1 MVKRRTFEFVER
13 ATGAPF
19 SSVLERAP
27 AGVPF
32 DLPELAPAFEAAA
45 GGLRLARQSPAMH
58 PRDEM
63 IFLLHTAAEIEHSL
77 MIQYLYAAYSLP
89 KTFPQ
94 ITWRLTLLGIAR
106 EEMGH
111 LMSAQNLL
119 LALGA
124 PLNFDREDYPF
135 NKLYPFPLELRPVSV
150 QSLARYVLA
159 EMPDLAAVPPGLGFD
174 LAEVRQDAGAASGIN
189 RVGALFELM
198 IELTAELGAPDI
210 VAISPGYQAEPSEWR
225 AAINNLVLAK
235 VGSVPD
241 MASLLVQIGEQ
252 GEGSGLPAVPDN
264 SHFVRLFKI
273 YKAAKTHVA
282 AGGTLALDVPH
293 NPSVLDPKAPG
304 YIAHP
309 EAGAWADVFNH
320 RYRWLLAIIEH
331 FLRSDATAV
340 RQQLVLWAFE
350 EMTVALPRISA
361 HLTTLPL
368 RDAQALQAAPPF
380 ELPYTLALPARAAD
394 LWRHQQLMATH
405 AVEQLAAIA
414 GDSALKTQISA
425 ISEPRLEVIRNHTSN
440 MMT

>member
-1 MVKRRTFEFVER
+1 
-13 ATGAPF
+13 
-19 SSVLERAP
+19 
-27 AGVPF
+27 
-32 DLPELAPAFEAAA
+32 
-45 GGLRLARQSPAMH
+45 
-58 PRDEM
+58 
-63 IFLLHTAAEIEHSL
+63 

-135 NKLYPFPLELRPVSV
+135 NKLYPFPLELRPISV

-198 IELTAELGAPDI
+198 IELTAELGEPDI

-241 MASLLVQIGEQ
+241 MASLLDQIGEQ
-252 GEGSGLPAVPDN
+252 GEGPGLPAVPAN

-273 YKAAKTHVA
+273 YKAAKTSCRCWRHAGARRAAQSECPRFGRARLHRPSRGWCLGRRLQPSLSLVVGHHRALSAVRRDRSSSA
-282 AGGTLALDVPH
+282 AGALGV
-293 NPSVLDPKAPG
+293 
-304 YIAHP
+304 
-309 EAGAWADVFNH
+309 
-320 RYRWLLAIIEH
+320 
-331 FLRSDATAV
+331 
-340 RQQLVLWAFE
+340 
-350 EMTVALPRISA
+350 
-361 HLTTLPL
+361 
-368 RDAQALQAAPPF
+368 
-380 ELPYTLALPARAAD
+380 
-394 LWRHQQLMATH
+394 
-405 AVEQLAAIA
+405 
-414 GDSALKTQISA
+414 
-425 ISEPRLEVIRNHTSN
+425 
-440 MMT
+440 

>member
-1 MVKRRTFEFVER
+1 VVKRRSFEFVGS
-13 ATGAPF
+13 TSGALF
-19 SSVLERAP
+19 SSVLEP
-27 AGVPF
+27 ATARVTEL
-32 DLPELAPAFEAAA
+32 DISRLPSVLEAAA
-45 GGLRLARQSPAMH
+45 GRVRLKRQSPAMH

-94 ITWRLTLLGIAR
+94 IGWRLILLGIAR

-135 NKLYPFPLELRPVSV
+135 NAFYPFSFELRPLSV

-159 EMPDLAAVPPGLGFD
+159 EMPDLVAVPPGLGFD
-174 LAEVRQDAGAASGIN
+174 PAEVRQDAGAAPDEIN

-198 IELTAELGAPDI
+198 IELTAELGA
-210 VAISPGYQAEPSEWR
+210 
-225 AAINNLVLAK
+225 AAINNLVLAE

-241 MASLLVQIGEQ
+241 MASLLDQIGEQ
-252 GEGSGLPAVPDN
+252 GEGPGLPAVSDN
-264 SHFVRLFKI
+264 SHFVRLFKV
-273 YKAAKTHVA
+273 YKAAKTHVG

-293 NPSVLDPKAPG
+293 DPSVLDPTAPG

-309 EAGAWADVFNH
+309 EASAWADVFNH
-320 RYRWLLAIIEH
+320 HYRWLLAIIEH
-331 FLRSDATAV
+331 FLRSDVTAV

-380 ELPYTLALPARAAD
+380 ELPYTLALPTRAAD
-394 LWRHQQLMATH
+394 LWRHQELMAIH
-405 AVEQLAAIA
+405 AVAQLAAIA